1 MAVKTTY
8 DNLEYHLRQYEN
20 VYRSTEMMVDWLEDI
35 GGVRDNTYVIWHV
48 VVEQT

>member
-35 GGVRDNTYVIWHV
+35 GGVLERGKR
-48 VVEQT
+48 Q